1 MEGIILPILNGSPGL
16 ISVLRTGKSCP
27 DPPRDWDQETQT
39 QSGLETRSRSKNDGH
54 DTPSGVSE
62 WPRAGRRR
70 KSPLPDREN
79 LGSHLLKR
87 NVHILRS
94 GEVVLACK

>member
-1 MEGIILPILNGSPGL
+1 MGGIILPILNGSPGL

-54 DTPSGVSE
+54 GTPSGVSE
-62 WPRAGRRR
+62 CGLELEGEGRAPYLTVRT
-70 KSPLPDREN
+70 
-79 LGSHLLKR
+79 
-87 NVHILRS
+87 
-94 GEVVLACK
+94 